1 MEIGEI
7 TATYKKLARTYHP
20 DRVLELP
27 AEAREISERRMK
39 EINVAYT
46 ELKRLEQKAARAT

>member
-1 MEIGEI
+1 MGEI

-20 DRVLELP
+20 DKVLELP

-39 EINVAYT
+39 EINVAYS
-46 ELKRLEQKAARAT
+46 ELKRKGQKAARPG